1 MPDAPAFEHQCHELE
16 AGTSLDRLEA
26 RGTVRLALKQAG
38 LDPRSVTAEQL
49 GVVLEKVLPGELAA
63 RGVADAAA
71 LCRRWRSGHAAPV
84 PSGPAADS
92 PQAVFARLGGRA

>member
-1 MPDAPAFEHQCHELE
+1 MPDSPAFEHLCRELE
-16 AGTSLDRLEA
+16 AGTQLDRLEA

-49 GVVLEKVLPGELAA
+49 GVVLEKVLPAELAA
-63 RGVADAAA
+63 RGVGDAAA
-71 LCRRWRSGHAAPV
+71 LCARWRSGLGAFA

-92 PQAVFARLGGRA
+92 PEAVFARLGGRA